1 MTAQEQQLITE
12 LFARINRT
20 PSQAKDA
27 GADQLIRSGVMENP
41 QAPYL
46 LVQTVLIQDMA
57 LSQAQ
62 HRVAELE
69 QQLAEAKAG
78 ASAEPSQPTS
88 ETVVNQFYGDQPSSA
103 DTQAA
108 VDDSDAQDSSDDP
121 TVVDD
126 ESDDD
131 VGDQDLD
138 AEDDGFDPGDTDLT

>member
-12 LFARINRT
+12 LFARLNRT

-78 ASAEPSQPTS
+78 ASAGPVQRRAVTAMAAKRRCII
-88 ETVVNQFYGDQPSSA
+88 VN
-103 DTQAA
+103 
-108 VDDSDAQDSSDDP
+108 
-121 TVVDD
+121 
-126 ESDDD
+126 
-131 VGDQDLD
+131 L
-138 AEDDGFDPGDTDLT
+138 PGRW